1 MILPVDSVPGRAGLG
16 AAVIDAAVVPSGVDQ
31 QSRLHVRSEASF
43 TKEQEACWAGV
54 GSPPGAQRQW
64 SRLAAGTSSRCPRLL
79 APGPTHAVLLCRKE
93 SLNTQVESDPRIY
106 TELGWGN

>member
-16 AAVIDAAVVPSGVDQ
+16 AAVIDAAVVPSGADQ

-54 GSPPGAQRQW
+54 GCPPGAQRQW
-64 SRLAAGTSSRCPRLL
+64 SRLAAGTGSRCPRLL
-79 APGPTHAVLLCRKE
+79 APGPAHSVLRCRKE